1 MALKRVS
8 QLPAF
13 NGVPATG
20 VAATA
25 TLDIP
30 IGPRYSEIIVK
41 GSDTA
46 NANLATMVLDCRVKV
61 NGRTQRQFTIGQG
74 DYINSLQSSASYYT
88 SGTTRGIVTPGESF
102 GSLFKNASNVT
113 RFPIF
118 FSEPG
123 RVPGVEAALA
133 WPTGNLSSFQLELDV
148 ASTASTKT
156 IQAYAAV
163 DNAIVTTGGLQKAAP
178 MGKII
183 KWVRTSMDVNG
194 TTKNW
199 QNFWKRDV
207 LVGVHFFDT
216 ALTNVQLL
224 ADSYEWRNVSQDDNL
239 YHLSQHG
246 MVGTASNFNL
256 VMDYD
261 DIVSGGGLRLDG
273 IQDLRLNIT
282 LSDGTARN
290 IPVILE
296 LYGDP
301 D

>member
-13 NGVPATG
+13 NGVPASG

-30 IGPRYSEIIVK
+30 IGPRYSEIIIK
-41 GSDTA
+41 ASDSG
-46 NANLATMVLDCRVKV
+46 NANLSTIISDYRLKV
-61 NGRTQRQFTIGQG
+61 NGRTQRQMTVGQL
-74 DYINSLQSSASYYT
+74 DYINSLQSDPSYYT
-88 SGTTRGIVTPGESF
+88 SGTTRGIVTPATSY

-113 RFPIF
+113 YQPIF
-118 FSEPG
+118 FAEPERIG
-123 RVPGVEAALA
+123 GVGAALA
-133 WPTGNLSSFQLELDV
+133 WPTGNLSSFQLEIDV
-148 ASTASTKT
+148 ANSATTKT
-156 IQAYAAV
+156 IQAFAAV
-163 DNAIVTTGGLQKAAP
+163 DNAIVTTNGLQKAAP

-183 KWVRTSMDVNG
+183 KWVRTSVDING

-207 LVGVHFFDT
+207 LVGVHFFDN
-216 ALTNVQLL
+216 AITNVQLL
-224 ADSYEWRNVSQDDNL
+224 ADSYEWRNVSQNDNL
-239 YHLSQHG
+239 YHLAQHG
-246 MVGTASNFNL
+246 MTGTASNFNL

-261 DIVSGGGLRLDG
+261 DIVNGGGLKLDG
-273 IQDLRLNIT
+273 IQDLRLNVT

-290 IPVILE
+290 VPVILE

>member
-8 QLPAF
+8 QLPAVI
-13 NGVPATG
+13 GIPAAGT
-20 VAATA
+20 AATA

-30 IGPRYSEIIVK
+30 IGPRYSEIILK
-41 GSDTA
+41 ISDSGNA
-46 NANLATMVLDCRVKV
+46 NASTIVSDIRVKV
-61 NGRTQRQFTIGQG
+61 NGRTQRQATIAQL
-74 DYINSLQSSASYYT
+74 DYVNQLSRAAAYQTDAGARS
-88 SGTTRGIVTPGESF
+88 IVTPSIASGT
-102 GSLFKNASNVT
+102 LFKNASNVT
-113 RFPIF
+113 RIPIF
-118 FSEPG
+118 FAEPG
-123 RVPGVEAALA
+123 RADAVAQGLA
-133 WPTGNLSSFQLELDV
+133 WPTGNLSSFQLELDISNS
-148 ASTASTKT
+148 ATTKT
-156 IQAYAAV
+156 IAAYAAV
-163 DNAIVTTGGLQKAAP
+163 DNAIVTTQGVQRAAP

-183 KWVRTSMDVNG
+183 KWVRTSVDING

-207 LVGVHFFDT
+207 LVGVHFFDQY
-216 ALTNVQLL
+216 LTNVQLL

-239 YHLSQHG
+239 YHLAQHD
-246 MVGTASNFNL
+246 MVGSANNFNL

-261 DIVSGGGLRLDG
+261 DIIAGGGLTLDG
-273 IQDLRLNIT
+273 IQDLRLNLT